1 MSIKKLLNSFK
12 FAGEGLVAIF
22 KSEQNFRIEVVGF
35 GVVVILMFVLP
46 LTILERIV
54 LGMVSM
60 NVLIMEIMNT
70 VLEYLLDMNSK
81 RKSKKVKFLKDAMAG
96 AVLLSAILAI
106 VVGIVIFGGYFLE

>member
-46 LTILERIV
+46 LTILERIA
-54 LGMVSM
+54 LGMVGM

-81 RKSKKVKFLKDAMAG
+81 RKNKKVKFLKDVMAG

>member
-46 LTILERIV
+46 LTILERIA
-54 LGMVSM
+54 LGMVGM

>member
-46 LTILERIV
+46 LTILERV
-54 LGMVSM
+54 ALGMVGM

-81 RKSKKVKFLKDAMAG
+81 RKNKKVKFLKDVMAG